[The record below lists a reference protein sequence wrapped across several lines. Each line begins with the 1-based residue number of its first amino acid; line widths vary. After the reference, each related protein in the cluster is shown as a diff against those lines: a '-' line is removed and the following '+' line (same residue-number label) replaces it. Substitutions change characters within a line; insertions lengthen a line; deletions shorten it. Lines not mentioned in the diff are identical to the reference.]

1 MNQKKK
7 ESNLN
12 KNAITGIV
20 ALTKIITYI
29 SWIGLFIF
37 LLLCLD
43 DKLNMNLIPEKIDP
57 IPLAF
62 LIGISLSFGILI
74 ILPFTLDTT
83 KQQIKTLEKNKQS
96 LTDYIYANITQVI
109 GCLILCVIISQIPAI
124 ISLFIEIIK
133 ASFDDLTKQ
142 SF

>member
-1 MNQKKK
+1 MNQK

-29 SWIGLFIF
+29 SWTGLFIF
-37 LLLCLD
+37 LLLYLAE
-43 DKLNMNLIPEKIDP
+43 KLNMNLIPDKIDH
-57 IPLAF
+57 IQLAF
-62 LIGISLSFGILI
+62 LIGISLLLALI
-74 ILPFTLDTT
+74 ITLPFALDVT
-83 KQQIKTLEKNKQS
+83 KQQIKILEKNKQP
-96 LTDYIYANITQVI
+96 LTDYMRASITQAI
-109 GCLILCVIISQIPAI
+109 GCLILCVILPQIPAI

-133 ASFDDLTKQ
+133 SSFDDLTKQ

>member
-1 MNQKKK
+1 MNQK

-74 ILPFTLDTT
+74 ILPFTLDAT

-96 LTDYIYANITQVI
+96 LTDYIYICEHHSSNRLFNSM
-109 GCLILCVIISQIPAI
+109 CNHISN
-124 ISLFIEIIK
+124 SRNNFVVY
-133 ASFDDLTKQ
+133 
-142 SF
+142 